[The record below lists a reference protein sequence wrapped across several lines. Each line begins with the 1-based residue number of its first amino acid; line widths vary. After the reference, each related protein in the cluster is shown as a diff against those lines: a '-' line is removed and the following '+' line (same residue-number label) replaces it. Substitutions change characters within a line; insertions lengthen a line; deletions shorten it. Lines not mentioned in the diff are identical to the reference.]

1 MFRDIGITPKGISPP
16 PPSLTQ
22 ECISGGAMANGY
34 ISGAE
39 IKEIQE
45 FEEEFDLS
53 LLEDVLDIIS
63 ESAREL

>member
-1 MFRDIGITPKGISPP
+1 
-16 PPSLTQ
+16 
-22 ECISGGAMANGY
+22 MANEY